1 MQVRATCVNCA
12 IRVGRDGV
20 GQDHKPGAPAV
31 GVRPPSGRAAGD
43 RATGLVSEWGAA
55 VQHDRRRMPP
65 VPGAQLRDRDCL
77 QGGRELRAE
86 IAAPSSTDGATL
98 PGPYRSPGTQGTIGQ
113 ALAHDLSA
121 SFASRQPLRARQTPP
136 CLLDGLYPRATS
148 PLNITATSTA
158 LGYPLETSSSGA

>member
-1 MQVRATCVNCA
+1 MKRRAHPLLPTPVHVRLLRRASK
-12 IRVGRDGV
+12 GRGLAKVQDGWLGSRRTV
-20 GQDHKPGAPAV
+20 KY
-31 GVRPPSGRAAGD
+31 
-43 RATGLVSEWGAA
+43 
-55 VQHDRRRMPP
+55 RRRY
-65 VPGAQLRDRDCL
+65 
-77 QGGRELRAE
+77 
-86 IAAPSSTDGATL
+86 PS

-121 SFASRQPLRARQTPP
+121 TFASRQPLRARQTPP